1 MFSADHLCGAPPYPE
16 ARGSAAGPVVIVSC
30 NSEVAQIRRVILRAS
45 VYRALPLVDVACF
58 RTVEYRSLLLVPVAA
73 EGHNLV
79 MRWAQRPKV
88 VILLLLIGHG
98 AGILYR
104 YLEECK
110 TADASLTRVK
120 RFRTT
125 ERGGWDTLNA
135 VRRSWVLHP
144 FALLAKGASFY
155 FSCIFFL
162 HARLAGFSALPPAI
176 HSIYRT
182 YNFHLTGTVIMW

>member
-1 MFSADHLCGAPPYPE
+1 MFSANHLCGAPPYPE

-79 MRWAQRPKV
+79 MRWAERPKV

-104 YLEECK
+104 HFEECK
-110 TADASLTRVK
+110 AGDASLTRVK

-125 ERGGWDTLNA
+125 ERGAWD
-135 VRRSWVLHP
+135 
-144 FALLAKGASFY
+144 
-155 FSCIFFL
+155 
-162 HARLAGFSALPPAI
+162 RL
-176 HSIYRT
+176 
-182 YNFHLTGTVIMW
+182 